1 MKILRIMNIVAC
13 MIVAALNQISTAT
26 QWKKL
31 VHQQQ
36 MRTNMIQI
44 KYETNSEKCIKANA
58 ANAKARAKK
67 VKGRPIKSK
76 PLDVNTIDF
85 AML

>member
-1 MKILRIMNIVAC
+1 M
-13 MIVAALNQISTAT
+13 
-26 QWKKL
+26 
-31 VHQQQ
+31 
-36 MRTNMIQI
+36 I
-44 KYETNSEKCIKANA
+44 KYETNAEKCIKANA

-67 VKGRPIKSK
+67 AKGRPVKSK